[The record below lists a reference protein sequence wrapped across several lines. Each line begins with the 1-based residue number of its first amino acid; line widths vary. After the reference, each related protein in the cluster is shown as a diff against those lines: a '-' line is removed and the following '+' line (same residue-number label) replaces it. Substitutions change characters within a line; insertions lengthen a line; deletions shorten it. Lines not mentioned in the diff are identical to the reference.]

1 MFDSAMKQ
9 TKLRTKEIIPN
20 DNISFPVGTA
30 LAVQRYSQK
39 LVFDNIFSCYK
50 TRGADLRKL
59 IEALI
64 TYRLTENQSIC
75 RASEWINQAEVLK
88 RFSLQAFEER
98 TLFRALELVGNNYE
112 EIILNLQ
119 KSIFSLYN
127 FSHTDVN
134 MDWTS
139 FVLWGTK
146 AELGK
151 YGYSRGHRPDKKQI
165 TVGIS
170 QLRSPMNIP
179 IGLTVQSGN
188 VNDQTHFKSTLLQ
201 VCSVVK
207 ENSRIIFDKGAQSK
221 DNIDLVLAH
230 KMKYLS
236 AKKLNGSDDKRIKSF
251 VKSKDNCVD
260 EIKKI
265 YGEIIEYPSRF
276 DYFFFS
282 EQLQHDHIEVKLRL
296 AERKL
301 AEAKEIQLALSKGK
315 SLPKRFLIN
324 NPLVQI
330 SYSYQTKLSEL
341 TDDQAKKLVQ
351 AAAINGREGFFCL
364 VSNEKLTL
372 KEALE
377 IYRMKDSIEKVFQ
390 SLKNDI
396 NIKPLRVWTTK
407 SLCGAI
413 LIGFLAQ
420 VILSLVRYDYGELH
434 NVAPKFIK
442 ISLMNLTVTVE
453 IKKTDIPRR
462 IFSNFDAIN
471 SLICCPNQ
479 AVT

>member
-1 MFDSAMKQ
+1 MKQ
-9 TKLRTKEIIPN
+9 TTLRTMELEQN
-20 DNISFPVGTA
+20 NNISFPIGTA
-30 LAVQRYSQK
+30 ITVKKYGQK
-39 LVFDNIFSCYK
+39 LDFEQIFSPFK
-50 TRGADLRKL
+50 KRGVELHRL

-64 TYRLTENQSIC
+64 TYRLTENESIC
-75 RASEWINQAEVLK
+75 RGSDWINRPCVLK
-88 RFSLQAFEER
+88 EFNLTKFEER
-98 TLFRALELVGNNYE
+98 TLFRALETVGDNYE
-112 EIILNLQ
+112 EIILLIQ
-119 KSIFSLYN
+119 KSLFSQYD
-127 FSHTDVN
+127 FPHTDVN

-139 FVLWGTK
+139 FVLWGNK

-170 QLRSPMNIP
+170 QLRAPMNIP

-188 VNDQTHFKSTLLQ
+188 VNDQAHFKKTFLQ
-201 VCSVVK
+201 VCPNLK
-207 ENSRIIFDKGAQSK
+207 DNSRVVFDKGCLSK
-221 DNIDLVLAH
+221 DNTDLVLMH

-236 AKKLNGSDDKRIKSF
+236 AKKLNSSDDKRIKSF
-251 VKSKDNCVD
+251 VPSDNNCVD
-260 EIKKI
+260 FEKMI
-265 YGEIIEYPSRF
+265 YGEIIEYPSRT

-282 EQLQHDHIEVKLRL
+282 KKLQHDQIEAKLRF

-301 AEAKEIQLALSKGK
+301 EEAREIQQALNKHK
-315 SLPKRFLIN
+315 SLPKRFQLN
-324 NPLVQI
+324 NPLVKVT
-330 SYSYQTKLSEL
+330 YSYQTLLSEL
-341 TDDQAKKLVQ
+341 SDEEARNLVRT
-351 AAAINGREGFFCL
+351 ATITGREGFFCL

-372 KEALE
+372 KQALE
-377 IYRMKDSIEKVFQ
+377 IYRMKDAIEKVFQ

-407 SLCGAI
+407 SLYGAI
-413 LIGFLAQ
+413 LVGFLAQ

>member
-75 RASEWINQAEVLK
+75 RASEWINRAEVLK

-282 EQLQHDHIEVKLRL
+282 EQLQHDHIKVKLRL

-420 VILSLVRYDYGELH
+420 LIISLMRYDYKELAQ
-434 NVAPKFIK
+434 VAPKFIK
-442 ISLMNLTVTVE
+442 ISLMNLTVTIEMDENQRKNE
-453 IKKTDIPRR
+453 IY
-462 IFSNFDAIN
+462 SNFDTIN
-471 SLICCPNQ
+471 TLIL
-479 AVT
+479 AKKAAET

>member
-9 TKLRTKEIIPN
+9 TKLRTNEIIPN
-20 DNISFPVGTA
+20 NNISFSVGTA
-30 LAVQRYSQK
+30 LAVQKYSQK

-50 TRGADLRKL
+50 TRGADLGKL

-75 RASEWINQAEVLK
+75 RASEWINRADVLK
-88 RFSLQAFEER
+88 QFSLRAFEER
-98 TLFRALELVGNNYE
+98 TLFRALELVGDNYE

-119 KSIFSLYN
+119 KSIFSQYN
-127 FSHTDVN
+127 FPHTDVN

-201 VCSVVK
+201 ICPVVR

-236 AKKLNGSDDKRIKSF
+236 AKKLNVSDDKHIKSF

-282 EQLQHDHIEVKLRL
+282 EQLQHDHIEAKLRL

-341 TDDQAKKLVQ
+341 TNDQAKKLVQ
-351 AAAINGREGFFCL
+351 SAAINGREGFFCL

-372 KEALE
+372 KQALE

-420 VILSLVRYDYGELH
+420 LIISLMRYDYKELAQI
-434 NVAPKFIK
+434 APKFIK
-442 ISLMNLTVTVE
+442 ISLMNLTVTIE
-453 IKKTDIPRR
+453 ITKIGQKRK
-462 IFSNFDAIN
+462 IFSNFNEIN
-471 SLICCPNQ
+471 TLICCQNQ
-479 AVT
+479 ATT